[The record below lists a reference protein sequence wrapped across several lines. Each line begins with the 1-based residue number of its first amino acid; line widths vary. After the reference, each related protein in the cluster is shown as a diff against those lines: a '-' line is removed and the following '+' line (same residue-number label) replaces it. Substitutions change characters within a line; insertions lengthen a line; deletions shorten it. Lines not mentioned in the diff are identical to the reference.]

1 MLRVQARYNGIQSR
15 QFCKCTNWAK
25 TLIRNHKELQR
36 YRTFSECC
44 TILIAIVFLA
54 KLYQSD
60 YEDVNQHK
68 VQFDDR
74 IYKVG
79 LFYLTC
85 RVQVGSTCIF
95 T

>member
-1 MLRVQARYNGIQSR
+1 MVRVQASYNGIQSR

-44 TILIAIVFLA
+44 TILIAIVFSA

-60 YEDVNQHK
+60 YGDVNQHK
-68 VQFDDR
+68 AHFDDR
-74 IYKVG
+74 IHKVG
-79 LFYLTC
+79 L
-85 RVQVGSTCIF
+85 SI
-95 T
+95 